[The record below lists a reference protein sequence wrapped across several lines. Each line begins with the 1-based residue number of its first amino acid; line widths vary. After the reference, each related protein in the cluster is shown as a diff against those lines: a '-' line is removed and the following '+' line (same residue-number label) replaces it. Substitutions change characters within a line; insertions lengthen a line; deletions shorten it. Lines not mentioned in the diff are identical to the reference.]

1 MKVPALL
8 LALLATICLAAAA
21 GCGGD
26 DDGGGAGEPEPAQT
40 QPEETAP
47 APGPGGRGDDPG
59 ATVQMLQDAL
69 ADGDAGAACGLLT
82 ESAVRQAEEASI
94 GGSCED
100 WAEEL
105 SGVFDDPALKEKL
118 RNTEILDVKASADSA
133 TVEYQSPILD
143 IPVEAELEQ
152 SDGTWK
158 ISKLAEGV

>member
-1 MKVPALL
+1 MKIPALL
-8 LALLATICLAAAA
+8 LALLAIAV

-26 DDGGGAGEPEPAQT
+26 DDDGGGGGAGEPEPAQT

-47 APGPGGRGDDPG
+47 APGPGGGGDDPG

-69 ADGDAGAACGLLT
+69 AGGDAGAACGLLT

-100 WAEEL
+100 WADEL

-118 RNTEILDVKASADSA
+118 RNTEILDVKASGDSA

>member
-1 MKVPALL
+1 MKIPALL
-8 LALLATICLAAAA
+8 LALLAVIFLAA

-26 DDGGGAGEPEPAQT
+26 DDDGDGAEPEPAQT
-40 QPEETAP
+40 QPQETAP
-47 APGPGGRGDDPG
+47 APGPAGGGDDPA
-59 ATVQMLQDAL
+59 ATVQQLQDAL

-105 SGVFDDPALKEKL
+105 SSVFGNAELQEKL
-118 RNTEILDVKASADSA
+118 RNTEILDVKASGDSA
-133 TVEYQSPILD
+133 TVEYQSPVLD

-152 SDGTWK
+152 SDGAWK

>member
-1 MKVPALL
+1 MKTPTLL
-8 LALLATICLAAAA
+8 LALLATICLAP

-26 DDGGGAGEPEPAQT
+26 DDDGDGAEPEPAQT
-40 QPEETAP
+40 QPQETAP
-47 APGPGGRGDDPG
+47 APGPGGGGDDPG
-59 ATVQMLQDAL
+59 ATVQQLQVAL
-69 ADGDAGAACGLLT
+69 ADGDADTACGLLT

-100 WAEEL
+100 WVEEL
-105 SGVFDDPALKEKL
+105 SGVFDDEALKEKL
-118 RNTEILDVKASADSA
+118 RNTEILDVNASGDSA

-152 SDGTWK
+152 SEGTWK